1 MIRERLDV
9 FMFTL
14 PPLPS
19 RIQKHTV
26 VEKETSEA
34 TPPQIVSVKCL

>member
-1 MIRERLDV
+1 
-9 FMFTL
+9 
-14 PPLPS
+14 LPS

-34 TPPQIVSVKCL
+34 APPQIVSVKCL